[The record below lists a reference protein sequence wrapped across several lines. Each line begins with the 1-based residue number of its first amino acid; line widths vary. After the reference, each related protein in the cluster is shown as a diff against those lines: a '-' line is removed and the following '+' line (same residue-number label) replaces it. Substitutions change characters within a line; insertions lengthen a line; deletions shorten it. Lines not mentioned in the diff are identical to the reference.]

1 MAGAAA
7 PVDAAPLRPRVKLT
21 LSTVA
26 ARRTAL
32 VFLGTGASN
41 LALLVATVLAARS
54 LGPAGFA
61 AIGAMLALLLIL
73 SIAPFALSVV
83 ISRDV
88 ATSATGDELIRAARL
103 RLVNRLAIGVTA
115 VGIAIAV
122 PAATVLEVPVL
133 LFAATV
139 ASAYPLLMLA
149 VPRGVLQ
156 GMERFGPFAL
166 NLTLEGVVRLVAVG
180 LALSLGG
187 GVVAVGLAPL
197 IATGVALGVGLAQTQ
212 RALPLGSLLK
222 GSIGRWDRDL
232 AKVTV
237 LYGGL
242 FALANVDVLVAKAR
256 LEPQAAGEYS
266 VAATFGKIVFFLP
279 IAVGA
284 VLVPLVARRRAAG
297 ANTSQALVSA
307 IAAVAT
313 LCLATTALA
322 FLGPGPIRNI
332 LGGSSYAGADGL
344 LGPYGLA
351 MTLLAVASVTG
362 SYLVALNWER
372 VGWLFLGA
380 AGLQLIGLVAVPA
393 SGLWLISVTLLTGGV
408 LVTATVLLA
417 TLAGRMQA
425 A

>member
-1 MAGAAA
+1 MKL
-7 PVDAAPLRPRVKLT
+7 PLG
-21 LSTVA
+21 SVA

-88 ATSATGDELIRAARL
+88 ATSASGDDLLLAARF
-103 RLVNRLAIGVTA
+103 RLVNRLAVAVTA
-115 VGIAIAV
+115 IGIVIAV
-122 PAATVLEVPVL
+122 PAAHVLDVPVT
-133 LFAATV
+133 LFAVTM

-156 GMERFGPFAL
+156 GLERFGPFAL
-166 NLTLEGVVRLVAVG
+166 NLTLEGVVRLIAVG
-180 LALSLGG
+180 LALALGG
-187 GVVAVGLAPL
+187 EVVAVGLAPL
-197 IATGVALGVGLAQTQ
+197 VATGVALGVGLLQV
-212 RALPLGSLLK
+212 RKALPIPSLLK
-222 GSIGRWDRDL
+222 ESVTKWDRDL
-232 AKVTV
+232 ARVTV

-256 LEPQAAGEYS
+256 LNPQAAGEYS
-266 VAATFGKIVFFLP
+266 VAATFGKVVFFLP

-297 ANTSQALVSA
+297 ATTLPQLASA

-313 LCLATTALA
+313 LCLAATAIA
-322 FLGPGPIRNI
+322 FLDPTPIRDV
-332 LGGSSYAGADGL
+332 LGGSAYAGADGL
-344 LGPYGLA
+344 LALYGLA

-372 VGWLFLGA
+372 VGWIFLGA
-380 AGLQLIGLVAVPA
+380 SGLQIAGLVAVPGSA
-393 SGLWLISVTLLTGGV
+393 SWLIAVTLGVGGV
-408 LVTATVLLA
+408 LVCATVLLA
-417 TLAGRMQA
+417 TLAGRVRA